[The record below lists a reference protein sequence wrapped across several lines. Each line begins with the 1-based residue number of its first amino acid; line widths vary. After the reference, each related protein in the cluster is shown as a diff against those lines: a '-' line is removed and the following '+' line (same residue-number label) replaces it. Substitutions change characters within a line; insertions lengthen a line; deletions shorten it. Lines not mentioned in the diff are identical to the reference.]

1 MRRLILT
8 AFVAC
13 LPCGLVAQEPE
24 SDSSLQA
31 LTTADAARGWDA
43 VGRLDIA
50 DRAFCTGA
58 LIAPDL
64 VLTAAH
70 CLFSKDTGQPY
81 SPQDFKFLAGWRNG
95 SAIAYR
101 GVRKV
106 MAHPSYV
113 YAGPENVDGVPYDLA
128 LVQLD
133 MPIRLASV
141 TPFAIGPDPATDDQV
156 EVVSYAFDRAEA
168 PSLQKS
174 CHVIGPQPGMTVF
187 SCSVDFGS
195 SGAPIFRVVDGV
207 PEIVSVVSAKAEV
220 DGALVSLGAQMSVPL
235 GELRAAFGQDKTV
248 MPGGTLAVGR
258 LPQIGGTAS
267 SAGAKFLKP

>member
-1 MRRLILT
+1 MRALL
-8 AFVAC
+8 ALLMLAGAAGAQDNS
-13 LPCGLVAQEPE
+13 GLDELVTREDLRGFEP
-24 SDSSLQA
+24 
-31 LTTADAARGWDA
+31 
-43 VGRLDIA
+43 VGRVDIENGG
-50 DRAFCTGA
+50 FCTGA

-70 CLFSKDTGQPY
+70 CLFNKDTGLAY
-81 SPQDFKFLAGWRNG
+81 GPQDFKFLAGWRNG

-133 MPIRLASV
+133 IPIRLASV
-141 TPFAIGPDPATDDQV
+141 TPFAIGPDPATNDRV
-156 EVVSYAFDRAEA
+156 EVVSYAYDRAEA

-220 DGALVSLGAQMSVPL
+220 DGTLVSLGAQMNVPL
-235 GELRAAFGQDKTV
+235 DELRAAFGQNQV
-248 MPGGTLAVGR
+248 AMPGGTLAAGR
-258 LPQIGGTAS
+258 LPQVGGTAS
-267 SAGAKFLKP
+267 SGGAKFLKP

>member
-1 MRRLILT
+1 MRRVILT
-8 AFVAC
+8 AFLAC
-13 LPCGLVAQEPE
+13 LPAGLAAQVAEP
-24 SDSSLQA
+24 DSGLETLA
-31 LTTADAARGWDA
+31 TADAARGWDA
-43 VGRLDIA
+43 VGRIDIA
-50 DRAFCTGA
+50 SKAFCTGA

-70 CLFSKDTGQPY
+70 CLFNKDTGQPH
-81 SPQDFKFLAGWRNG
+81 PAQDFKFLAGWRNG

-101 GVRKV
+101 GVRLA

-113 YAGPENVDGVPYDLA
+113 YRGPENVDGVPYDLA
-128 LVQLD
+128 LLQLD
-133 MPIRLASV
+133 LPIRLASV
-141 TPFAIGPDPATDDQV
+141 SPFAIGPDPAMNDQV
-156 EVVSYAFDRAEA
+156 EVVSYAYDRAEA

-220 DGALVSLGAQMSVPL
+220 DGELVSLGAQMNLPL
-235 GELRAAFGQDKTV
+235 DELRAAFGQGQAV
-248 MPGGTLAVGR
+248 MPVGTLATGR
-258 LPQIGGTAS
+258 LPQVGGAAS
-267 SAGAKFLKP
+267 SGGAKFLTP